1 MKLMKNHKL
10 TGSHACTLSVYGDWR
25 LSPQESKLYLKHIE
39 HLLTDDRLQDVLF
52 DDIAWKGMHLP
63 IEQRRDKCI
72 CCNGVRYFRCDIN
85 YPPILCI
92 HTPNPFNKKYRLL
105 DGKHRIEK
113 MLAQHKIKSRF
124 YVLEYT
130 DIEQFLVQKQDPN
143 YGLKT

>member
-1 MKLMKNHKL
+1 MKNHKL
-10 TGSHACTLSVYGDWR
+10 TGSHACTVSAYGDWR
-25 LSPQESKLYLKHIE
+25 LSEYEQVLELKHIE

-72 CCNGVRYFRCDIN
+72 CCHGVRYHNCDIN

-105 DGKHRIEK
+105 DGKHRMEK
-113 MLAQHKIKSRF
+113 MLAQHRFRSRF

-130 DIEQFLVQKQDPN
+130 DIEQFLVQR
-143 YGLKT
+143 TT